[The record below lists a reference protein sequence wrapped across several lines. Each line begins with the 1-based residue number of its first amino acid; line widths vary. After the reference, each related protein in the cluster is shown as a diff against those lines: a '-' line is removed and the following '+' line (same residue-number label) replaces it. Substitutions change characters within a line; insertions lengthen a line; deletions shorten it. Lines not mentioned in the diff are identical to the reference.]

1 MICMIS
7 DMLNIRFVAGLGLVP
22 AHLLWSDSLQFRRTL
37 VCLFSHSIL
46 SLLSLFNAI
55 FKYYLLHGSVAI
67 CLRCDVI
74 FSGQF
79 IANLP
84 LSVPVKEF

>member
-1 MICMIS
+1 VV
-7 DMLNIRFVAGLGLVP
+7 RFSSVQ
-22 AHLLWSDSLQFRRTL
+22 AHFG
-37 VCLFSHSIL
+37 
-46 SLLSLFNAI
+46 LSLFSFHPLVAVFVQCEI